1 MTAWTPLRPRVIVT
15 RPLAQ
20 AGPWVDAL
28 RAKGIDAVALPLIE
42 IVAVD
47 DLQSLRQ
54 AWQQLPQQ
62 ALVMFVSANA
72 VLHFFA
78 ARPALAAWPAGTLA
92 GSTGPG
98 TSAALSDSGVPP
110 VDIVQPAIDASLDS
124 ESLWAE
130 LRRRDWRGRRALI
143 VRGEGGR
150 DWLAC
155 QLRGAGAEVGFLAA
169 YRRCAP
175 TLAAAGQAILEA
187 AQLRPRGHC
196 WLFSSAET
204 VGHLRDLAPGADWSA
219 AHAIASHPRI
229 ADAARVAGF
238 ARVQV
243 VDARFETLLAALAS
257 LESSPS

>member
-1 MTAWTPLRPRVIVT
+1 MAPPRLRVIVT

-20 AGPWVDAL
+20 ARPWVDAL

-42 IVAVD
+42 IAALD
-47 DLQSLRQ
+47 DVQPLCT
-54 AWQQLPQQ
+54 AWQQLPHK

-78 ARPALAAWPAGTLA
+78 AKPAGGIWPAGLAA

-98 TSAALSDSGVPP
+98 TSAALLDAGVPQLE
-110 VDIVQPAIDASLDS
+110 IVQPAIAAPLDS

-130 LRRRDWRGRRALI
+130 LRGRDWRGRQALI

-150 DWLAC
+150 DWLADK
-155 QLRGAGAEVGFLAA
+155 LRGAGAEVDFLAA
-169 YRRCAP
+169 YRRSAP
-175 TLAAAGQAILEA
+175 RPDAAAQAIVA
-187 AQLRPRGHC
+187 VARMQPQAHC
-196 WLFSSAET
+196 WLFSSAEA
-204 VGHLRDLAPGADWSA
+204 VGYLSGLAPGADWA
-219 AHAIASHPRI
+219 AANAIASHPRI
-229 ADAARVAGF
+229 ADAARTAGF

-257 LESSPS
+257 LESTPS